1 MLGLCVALFFAL
13 GGLALLLPLLLL
25 LAAAAAAVGAVGAVV
40 VSPLYVCVL
49 LVVVSVRV
57 LRLSR
62 YLFMA
67 KALNGIEL

>member
-25 LAAAAAAVGAVGAVV
+25 LAAAAAVGAVGAVV